1 MVNFNY
7 HSGPNKIRS
16 APYNFPYAGF
26 IENGSLKYIGSFGYY
41 WSRTASS
48 SNNAYRLVFNSS
60 NVYPANG
67 SANRYYGFSVRC
79 VATT

>member
-1 MVNFNY
+1 MVREY
-7 HSGPNKIRS
+7 P
-16 APYNFPYAGF
+16 PYNFPYAGYVLD
-26 IENGSLKYIGSFGYY
+26 GHLIGYEYARAPNPDSPEGYY